1 MRAPVPCQPPLTARS
16 RPAQPQGCRQEDEQ
30 AAGGSRR
37 SAPGLLPILGE
48 FQHTFRA
55 QIKPTGAG
63 CCLAFALR
71 HPATQLELALGCLG
85 RCPGVSQAETSSWS
99 QQSAAFPQHPPPAV
113 VAPCCIPALTRFDTH
128 LIPQT
133 CCVVY
138 SDPIKTTFPSL
149 NSPTEPLQQLRFDFP
164 RRKKKNKKPS
174 QRHSIFTRRAK
185 SRAEK
190 NPTLRLSSIK
200 RFAV

>member
-1 MRAPVPCQPPLTARS
+1 MCHAQQRGAGHQNSLPAGPMRAPVPFQPPLAARS

-37 SAPGLLPILGE
+37 SALGLLPILGE
-48 FQHTFRA
+48 FQQILRA
-55 QIKPTGAG
+55 QIKPTSAG

-71 HPATQLELALGCLG
+71 HPATHLELALGCLG
-85 RCPGVSQAETSSWS
+85 RCPGVSQAETSSRS
-99 QQSAAFPQHPPPAV
+99 QQSTAFPQHPPPAV

-138 SDPIKTTFPSL
+138 SDPI
-149 NSPTEPLQQLRFDFP
+149 
-164 RRKKKNKKPS
+164 
-174 QRHSIFTRRAK
+174 
-185 SRAEK
+185 
-190 NPTLRLSSIK
+190 
-200 RFAV
+200 